1 MPAAPEPFAIAVPQA
16 ELDDLRA
23 RLALTRWPRP
33 VPGRPWELGTDEAT
47 LRRLVARWAD
57 GYDWRVHEARM
68 NELPH
73 FTVDLDGAPVHFV
86 HLRSAEPDPLAI
98 VLTHGWPGSFLE
110 LADLGRRLAAGP
122 FDVVIPSLPGFAFS
136 AQRPD
141 DADAWDTPELWHRLM
156 TDVLGYQRYAAHGG
170 DLGSGVTTRLA
181 QRHPEAVVAIHV
193 LAVGTPH
200 VADAATLTAAE
211 RAYVQQAANWE
222 RDEGGYEHEQQTRP
236 VTLGYGLSDSPV
248 GLLAWI
254 VEKLRAWS
262 DCDGDLATRF
272 RDDDVLT
279 WTSLYWLT
287 NTIATSLRP
296 YSEFRRHPPGPPA
309 VTVPTAVAV
318 FPFDLTHPP
327 REWAQRGYAV
337 ARYTRMPRGGH
348 FAAFE
353 EPELLG
359 TDITEFLAPMR

>member
-1 MPAAPEPFAIAVPQA
+1 VPVAEPFEIAIPQT

-23 RLALTRWPRP
+23 RLALTRWPVA
-33 VPGRPWELGTDEAT
+33 VPGDPWELGTDAPT
-47 LRRLVARWAD
+47 LQRLVAHWAH

-73 FTVDLDGAPVHFV
+73 FTVDLDGAPVHFI
-86 HLRSAEPDPLAI
+86 HLRSTEPDPLPI

-110 LADLGRRLAAGP
+110 LAALGRRLAEGP
-122 FDVVIPSLPGFAFS
+122 FDVVIPSLPGFGFS
-136 AQRPD
+136 AQRPGATD
-141 DADAWDTPELWHRLM
+141 PWDTPELWHRLM
-156 TDVLGYQRYAAHGG
+156 TEVLGYRRYAAHGG

-181 QRHPEAVVAIHV
+181 QRHPEAVVAIHL
-193 LAVGTPH
+193 LAVGNPQIDDE
-200 VADAATLTAAE
+200 ASLTDAE
-211 RAYVQQAANWE
+211 RAYVAQARTWE

-248 GLLAWI
+248 GLLAWLA
-254 VEKLRAWS
+254 EKLRAWS
-262 DCDGDLATRF
+262 DCGGDLSTRF
-272 RDDDVLT
+272 SDDEVLT

-287 NTIATSLRP
+287 NTIASSFRP
-296 YSEFRRHPPGPPA
+296 YSEFRTHPPGPPA
-309 VTVPTAVAV
+309 VSVPTAVAV
-318 FPFDLTHPP
+318 FPFDLVQPP

-337 ARYTRMPRGGH
+337 RRYTRMPRGGH

-359 TDITEFLAPMR
+359 ADITTFLAPLR